1 MLTLAMAERRRAS
14 SRRPAEPR
22 YGDLEAD
29 EGRAASTANAEVAR
43 LFAEIGDILEIKGEP
58 PYRYNAYRT
67 AARSVGNASERLEVL
82 FEQGRLR
89 ELYGVGSALE
99 GRIVEYLKTGR
110 MQSHEDVRRDF
121 PVALASLLQ
130 IPGLGP
136 GRARAV
142 YQELGISTLPDLE
155 DAARSG
161 RLRDVPGF
169 GPKAIDTL
177 VHGLEQLK
185 QRSARGLISD
195 AWAAFA
201 QIRAALRDD
210 AEDADAARLAVV
222 GSVRRMQD
230 TVGGLDLLAGRDTA
244 EEAEQVLE
252 TIATLPN
259 LVQVLDR
266 SADEVSVQL
275 YGGLEVRLMVVPP
288 ETWGSAL
295 IWYTGSRGHV
305 ARLEERALE
314 RGWRLSPLGLEDDAT
329 GQLLERQREAAIYE
343 RLGMAWVPPELREDE
358 GEIEAAASG
367 SLPKLVELGDIRG
380 DLHTHTN
387 WTDGTQPLEDMARAA
402 QSKGYAY
409 MALTDHTQNLAMTRG
424 LTPERLEEQR
434 ALVNRLN
441 KKMAPFVVLLGTEMD
456 ILMDGQLDFSDDL
469 LRSLDYVS
477 ASVHTGFRQGREVM
491 TQRMLRAI
499 SNPLVNTLNHPHGR
513 IIRRREGYEVDMQA
527 VVERAAALGCAL
539 ELNATPDRLDLNGTW
554 ARRAQQLAARFTISS
569 DAHSVQELDFM
580 QFGVASARRG
590 WLTAAD
596 VLNTL
601 PLEELKAQLA
611 ARRRA

>member
-1 MLTLAMAERRRAS
+1 MAERRRAAER
-14 SRRPAEPR
+14 RRPAPR
-22 YGDLEAD
+22 PAEVDVD
-29 EGRAASTANAEVAR
+29 EDGQPASSANAEVAR

-67 AARSVGNASERLEVL
+67 AARSVGNASERLDVL

-99 GRIVEYLKTGR
+99 ARIIEYLKTGR

-130 IPGLGP
+130 VPGLGP

-161 RLRDVPGF
+161 RLREVPGF
-169 GPKAIDTL
+169 GPKAVDTL
-177 VHGLEQLK
+177 VHSLEQLK
-185 QRSARGLISD
+185 QRSTRGLLSD
-195 AWAAFA
+195 ALSAFG
-201 QIRAALRDD
+201 QIRDTIGGD
-210 AEDADAARLAVV
+210 PDGQRLAVV
-222 GSVRRMQD
+222 GSVRRLLD
-230 TVGGLDLLAGRDTA
+230 TVGGLDLLAAAETA

-252 TIATLPN
+252 TVATLPN

-275 YGGLEVRLMVVPP
+275 YGGLEVRLLVVPP

-295 IWYTGSRGHV
+295 TWYTGSAPHV
-305 ARLEERALE
+305 ARLEGLARE

-329 GQLLERQREAAIYE
+329 GQVLERGHEMAIYE
-343 RLGMAWVPPELREDE
+343 RLGLEWIPPELREDE
-358 GEIEAAASG
+358 GEIEAAGSG
-367 SLPKLVELGDIRG
+367 SLPKLVELSDIRG

-387 WTDGTQPLEDMARAA
+387 WTDGTETLEDMAKTARDR
-402 QSKGYAY
+402 GYAY

-434 ALVNRLN
+434 ALVGRVN
-441 KKMAPFVVLLGTEMD
+441 KKLAPFVVLLGTEMD
-456 ILMDGQLDFSDDL
+456 ILLDGQLDFSDDL

-477 ASVHTGFRQGREVM
+477 ASVHTGFRQSREVM
-491 TQRMLRAI
+491 TERMLRAI

-513 IIRRREGYEVDMQA
+513 IIRRRDGYAVDMQA
-527 VVERAAALGCAL
+527 VIERAAASGCAL

-554 ARRAQQLAARFTISS
+554 ARHARQSGARFTISS
-569 DAHSVQELDFM
+569 DAHNTHELEFM
-580 QFGVASARRG
+580 HYGVASARRG

-596 VLNTL
+596 VLNTR
-601 PLEELKAQLA
+601 PLDELKRLLA
-611 ARRRA
+611 ARRQP